1 MSVDRLRDPDYLQA
15 EQYRNDANLAAR
27 MALHERFSTSP
38 IAWYAWQF
46 ARIAPLVPSGGH
58 VLEVGCGPAA
68 FWAFNLADVPPDWQI
83 TLTDLSP
90 GMLTAGQQRLGD
102 TAGRF
107 GWQQAAADAL
117 PFADAAFDVV
127 LAHHMLYHVPDLP
140 AALREFRRVL
150 RPGGVLLAATNGQA
164 HLVEL
169 RRLLAMARDVG
180 SDDPGSGDDRL
191 TVLSHDPV
199 AAAFGLENGAE
210 QLATV
215 FRDLTL
221 DLFRDS
227 LRVTDPDAVV
237 AFLRSTPDGADLSP
251 QEADVVRGI
260 VAQAIQQHGAFH
272 ATKATGMFHAGR

>member
-1 MSVDRLRDPDYLQA
+1 MSFDRLRDPAYLQA
-15 EQYRNDANLAAR
+15 EQYRSDANLSAR

-46 ARIAPLVPSGGH
+46 ACIAPLVPSGGQ
-58 VLEVGCGPAA
+58 VLEIGCGPAA
-68 FWAFNLADVPPDWQI
+68 FWAFNLAQVPADWQI

-102 TAGRF
+102 AAARF
-107 GWQQAAADAL
+107 VWQQAAADAL
-117 PFADAAFDVV
+117 PFVDASFDVV

-140 AALREFRRVL
+140 TALREFRRVL

-169 RRLLAMARDVG
+169 RQLLAAARALG
-180 SDDPGSGDDRL
+180 SDGRGADDRPTL
-191 TVLSHDPV
+191 PHDPV
-199 AAAFGLENGAE
+199 AAAFGLENGAAP
-210 QLATV
+210 LATV
-215 FRDLTL
+215 FRDVTL
-221 DLFRDS
+221 DLFPDA

-237 AFLRSTPDGADLSP
+237 AFLRSTPDGADLAP

-260 VAQAIQQHGAFH
+260 VAQAIRQHGAFH
-272 ATKATGMFHAGR
+272 ITKATGMFRAYR